1 VGGANKI
8 AWCRKGI
15 REGQSRIVREMTGE
29 MVAHGGNKGS
39 RRVMEG
45 NMVHPIPDSGIAQTY
60 LITDENDGLMV
71 VDVGSVGAAQAVEDF
86 CVHTIKRSLMAIRII
101 AATHFHIDHIGGI
114 EALLAKCS
122 PKTTVLFHPL
132 VKAYLKAGRPLSP
145 MRNWIT
151 GLLPTLFGG
160 AFGIRK
166 WSDLAFDG
174 PAGVPLPFFR
184 DLQRV
189 SYADR
194 IRYLE
199 ENRLPRS
206 RIGFGGWEVIAAP
219 GHTEESV
226 VFYNEA
232 SGELIAGDLILG
244 RKGGRGYVN
253 RFCWTEEQSRRSF
266 AALAESIRVRV
277 IYPGHGP
284 VIWHETDAFRK
295 VDCFGEA
302 PAREGSH
309 ETCSGETRNGLRDER
324 SRKSHQRRSRR

>member
-1 VGGANKI
+1 
-8 AWCRKGI
+8 
-15 REGQSRIVREMTGE
+15 
-29 MVAHGGNKGS
+29 
-39 RRVMEG
+39 
-45 NMVHPIPDSGIAQTY
+45 MVHPIPGSGLAQTY
-60 LITDENDGLMV
+60 LITDEVDGLMA
-71 VDVGSVGAAQAVEDF
+71 VDVGSIGAALAVEDF

-114 EALLAKCS
+114 AALLEKCS

-145 MRNWIT
+145 MRNWVT
-151 GLLPTLFGG
+151 GLLPTLLGG

-189 SYADR
+189 SYANR
-194 IRYLE
+194 IQFLE
-199 ENRLPRS
+199 GNRLPRS
-206 RIGFGGWEVIAAP
+206 RICFGGWDVIAAP

-232 SGELIAGDLILG
+232 SWELIAGDLILG
-244 RKGGRGYVN
+244 RKDSRGYVN
-253 RFCWTEEQSRRSF
+253 RFCWDEGQIRRSF
-266 AALAESIRVRV
+266 AALMETIRVRI

-284 VIWHETDAFRK
+284 VIWSAENAFGK

-302 PAREGSH
+302 LAQDCSH
-309 ETCSGETRNGLRDER
+309 KSNFGEARNGRFRDGKPG
-324 SRKSHQRRSRR
+324 KSHQKKWKR

>member
-1 VGGANKI
+1 
-8 AWCRKGI
+8 
-15 REGQSRIVREMTGE
+15 
-29 MVAHGGNKGS
+29 
-39 RRVMEG
+39 
-45 NMVHPIPDSGIAQTY
+45 MVHPIPGSGIAQTY

-71 VDVGSVGAAQAVEDF
+71 VDCGSIGTARAVEDF
-86 CVHTIKRSLMAIRII
+86 CTHTLKRSLQAIRII

-114 EALLAKCS
+114 AALLAMCS

-132 VKAYLKAGRPLSP
+132 VKAHLKAGRPLSP
-145 MRNWIT
+145 MRHWVT
-151 GLLPTLFGG
+151 GLVPTLIAGGFFGV
-160 AFGIRK
+160 RK

-174 PAGVPLPFFR
+174 VAGVPLSFFR

-199 ENRLPRS
+199 GNRLPRS

-253 RFCWTEEQSRRSF
+253 RFCWDEEQIRRTF
-266 AALAESIRVRV
+266 AALMETIHVR
-277 IYPGHGP
+277 IIFPGHGP
-284 VIWHETDAFRK
+284 VIWSTEDAFGK
-295 VDCFGEA
+295 VDGFGRNEENRQRGGVGA
-302 PAREGSH
+302 LTSAGKGGNGAR
-309 ETCSGETRNGLRDER
+309 
-324 SRKSHQRRSRR
+324 QRCNRPDGWMR

>member
-1 VGGANKI
+1 
-8 AWCRKGI
+8 
-15 REGQSRIVREMTGE
+15 
-29 MVAHGGNKGS
+29 
-39 RRVMEG
+39 
-45 NMVHPIPDSGIAQTY
+45 MVHPIPGSGIAQTY
-60 LITDENDGLMV
+60 LISDEKDGLMV

-114 EALLAKCS
+114 AALLSKCS

-145 MRNWIT
+145 MRNWVT
-151 GLLPTLFGG
+151 GLLPTLLGG

-184 DLQRV
+184 DRQYV
-189 SYADR
+189 PYADR
-194 IRYLE
+194 IQFLE
-199 ENRLPRS
+199 GNRLPRS

-232 SGELIAGDLILG
+232 SGELITGDLILG
-244 RKGGRGYVN
+244 RKDGRGYVN
-253 RFCWTEEQSRRSF
+253 SFCWDDDRIRRSF
-266 AALAESIRVRV
+266 ATLTETIRVR
-277 IYPGHGP
+277 IIFPGHGP
-284 VIWHETDAFRK
+284 VIWSAEDVFRK
-295 VDCFGEA
+295 VDCFGA
-302 PAREGSH
+302 PSEQG
-309 ETCSGETRNGLRDER
+309 GTRRISFAEPLNGLRGGGSGR
-324 SRKSHQRRSRR
+324 SPRWKWRR